1 MSLVTTRVLY
11 DLASAHGGLFT
22 TREAL
27 SAGLTYR
34 QLSHYVDTGALERVA
49 HGIYRLDQHPLHP
62 HTDLILVALWAGPGS
77 AISHDSALVVYDLG
91 QAMPA
96 MVHVSVPG
104 VFRGA
109 RPGVLV
115 HRVGLSP
122 AEVRIWDEV
131 PVTSVERTLC
141 DVAADAD
148 GALAREATQDALAR
162 GLTTRAR
169 LGMAVAGLARD
180 RTRVRRALGVRLSV
194 SGEF

>member
-1 MSLVTTRVLY
+1 MSLVTARVLY

-22 TREAL
+22 TREAR

-49 HGIYRLDQHPLHP
+49 HGIYRLDQHPVHP
-62 HTDLILVALWAGPGS
+62 HIDLIVVALWAGPGS

-96 MVHVSVPG
+96 MIHVSVPG

-115 HRVGLSP
+115 HRGLSP

-141 DVAADAD
+141 DVAADAE
-148 GALAREATQDALAR
+148 GSLTRAATQEALAR

-169 LGMAVAGLARD
+169 LGQTVAGLARD
-180 RTRVRRALGVRLSV
+180 RTRVRRALGVRLPV
-194 SGEF
+194 PGES